1 MPALATWIG
10 VPLLGGIIGYVTNW
24 LAVKMIFRPIDP
36 VSILGFRVQGLI
48 GKRRAELA
56 DSIGKVVG
64 DHLVSHEDVVKT
76 FAKIDF
82 NGVIRD
88 VVDGAIGP
96 KLAELRNLP
105 MIGAFLSEERVA
117 SVREGIARGVA
128 HHQPAL
134 VAKLERAVETELD
147 VKSVVTE
154 KIATFSIEKL
164 ESLILEVASRELRAI
179 EWLGGVLGV
188 LIGLVQ
194 VLLVWL
200 LG

>member
-10 VPLLGGIIGYVTNW
+10 VPLIGGLIGYVTNW
-24 LAVKMIFRPIDP
+24 LAVKMIFRPIHP
-36 VSILGFRVQGLI
+36 VSVLGFRVQGLI
-48 GKRRAELA
+48 GKRKAELA

-64 DHLVSHEDVVKT
+64 EHLLRHEDVVKT

-96 KLAELRNLP
+96 KLAELRGMPL
-105 MIGAFLSEERVA
+105 IGSFLTEERIA
-117 SVREGIARGVA
+117 GVRDGIARGVA
-128 HHQPAL
+128 QHQPAL
-134 VAKLERAVETELD
+134 IRKLESAVETGLD
-147 VKSVVTE
+147 VQSVVTE

-188 LIGLVQ
+188 LIGIGQ
-194 VLLVWL
+194 VLVVWW